1 MNADDDRSWSE
12 MLGQTISSYRIE
24 SWLGAGS
31 LGIVFRAVR
40 VNTGETVAIKVAR
53 EQCESAPDRL
63 YRSCEILAH
72 LDHAN
77 IVQIM
82 EVGQS
87 DGKSYFV
94 MNCVPGLT
102 LAKVVAG
109 RGALPWPEV
118 VGIGVQICAALTHI
132 HERGAVHCNLK
143 PSHLILSPNGQL
155 KLIGFGLAKRDGT
168 TIVPAGSIEG
178 TPGYI
183 APELIDGLISTY
195 NQASD
200 LYSLGVVFRFLLIGE
215 PPFRE
220 PSDID
225 RRGGEAVPA
234 FAHLTRP
241 VPRLSERIQSI
252 PTALDDLV
260 LQLMDHA
267 PDRRPRGAA
276 AVASVLS
283 TLSE

>member
-1 MNADDDRSWSE
+1 MMSDHDTSGSE
-12 MLGQTISSYRIE
+12 MFGQTISSYRIE

-53 EQCESAPDRL
+53 DHCESAPNRL
-63 YRSCEILAH
+63 YRSCEILAQ
-72 LDHAN
+72 LDHEN
-77 IVQIM
+77 IVPIM
-82 EVGQS
+82 ELGQA
-87 DGKSYFV
+87 DGKAYSV
-94 MNCVPGLT
+94 MEFIPGLT

-109 RGALPWPEV
+109 RGALPWPEA
-118 VGIGVQICAALTHI
+118 VGIGLQICSALTYI
-132 HERGAVHCNLK
+132 HERGVVHCNLK

-155 KLIGFGLAKRDGT
+155 KLTGFGLAKRDGT
-168 TIVPAGSIEG
+168 SIVPAGSIEG

-183 APELIDGLISTY
+183 APELIDGVIPTY
-195 NQASD
+195 NQAID
-200 LYSLGVVFRFLLIGE
+200 FYALGVVFRFLLIGE
-215 PPFRE
+215 PPFQE

-252 PTALDDLV
+252 PNALDDLV

-267 PDRRPRGAA
+267 PDRRPRDAA

-283 TLSE
+283 TLPE